1 MIATLGNGSERCNGK
16 GLQHSCRILRVAEWE
31 SRGKSPMSSARARRL
46 FANWKA
52 CLRAAGG
59 GEAGRHGEG
68 SRGFR
73 DQTGD
78 THNRARECQACHG
91 KGRKFMFQLRRNCC
105 VRLNGVCVQAK
116 NSLIHFICGV
126 PVVEIAVA
134 KDTPSALRNV
144 SCGGGGGLGHPRSS
158 KGCGPNARGLFAC
171 RVCKWLLKA
180 CASRERHRIGRHGG
194 ATLPEDPPC
203 MAALDA
209 AEDAAAERRGG
220 EERVAG
226 T

>member
-31 SRGKSPMSSARARRL
+31 SRGESPMSSARARRL
-46 FANWKA
+46 FANWET

-59 GEAGRHGEG
+59 GQAGRHGEG

-73 DQTGD
+73 DQTGY

-91 KGRKFMFQLRRNCC
+91 KGRKFMFQLRRSCC

-116 NSLIHFICGV
+116 NSLIHSICGV

-158 KGCGPNARGLFAC
+158 EGRGPNARGL
-171 RVCKWLLKA
+171 L
-180 CASRERHRIGRHGG
+180 
-194 ATLPEDPPC
+194 
-203 MAALDA
+203 
-209 AEDAAAERRGG
+209 
-220 EERVAG
+220 
-226 T
+226 